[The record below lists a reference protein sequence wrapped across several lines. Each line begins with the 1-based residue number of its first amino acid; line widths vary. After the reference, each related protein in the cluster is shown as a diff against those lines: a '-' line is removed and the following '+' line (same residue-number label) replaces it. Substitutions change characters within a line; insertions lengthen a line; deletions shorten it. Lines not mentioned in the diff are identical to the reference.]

1 MVSRYIER
9 HRMEEKIVEKEHEL
23 SKFVQKE
30 LFSFSS
36 TSGFDFLQDTVVSP
50 KESDCS
56 MPFPFSCCL

>member
-1 MVSRYIER
+1 
-9 HRMEEKIVEKEHEL
+9 MEEKIVEKEHEL

-36 TSGFDFLQDTVVSP
+36 MSGFDFLQDTVVSP

>member
-1 MVSRYIER
+1 
-9 HRMEEKIVEKEHEL
+9 MEEKIVEKEHEL

-36 TSGFDFLQDTVVSP
+36 MSGFDFLQDTVVSP

-56 MPFPFSCCL
+56 MLFQFSCCL